1 MICKY
6 LDLLQP
12 IRCQPEQALLT
23 RLVVEDVVKVIPL
36 QVLFSHFWSFLLIIA
51 LLISQANFLKANI
64 FIMQN
69 IRSDI
74 TSCRICVNDCVRFWQ
89 HVFAIM
95 RDIDEAP
102 ICEISG
108 DIIHS
113 KSSLPASISWM
124 NYQGWPNCIEIHP
137 HVLFLL
143 VLGHQEAL
151 SYIIRSW
158 VLISSVK
165 ICLERRKIKEVT
177 ETNLS
182 PFSKQP
188 LQCN

>member
-1 MICKY
+1 MNVFFDRNLGMIY
-6 LDLLQP
+6 IYPDLLQP
-12 IRCQPEQALLT
+12 IRCQQEQTFLT

-36 QVLFSHFWSFLLIIA
+36 KVLFSHFWSFLLIIA

-69 IRSDI
+69 IWSDI

-151 SYIIRSW
+151 SYNPK
-158 VLISSVK
+158 LGAYK
-165 ICLERRKIKEVT
+165 LGQNLFGKKKGRKSYR
-177 ETNLS
+177 N
-182 PFSKQP
+182 
-188 LQCN
+188 